1 LTRPPLP
8 NEALPLSRI
17 DAAGHAALP
26 TWLMLLIAAAC
37 GLIVA
42 NLYYAQPLVGPIR
55 EAIGLSAG
63 AAGLIVTLT
72 QIGYCAGLLLVVPL
86 GDLLE
91 NRRLVLALVGV
102 LVVALAAAP
111 FVPGLG
117 HPAPAFLACSLLIG
131 FCAVAVQV
139 LVPYASHM
147 APEHVRGRVVGNI
160 VSGLMLGIM
169 LARPVASFI
178 THMWSWQVVYALSA
192 VLMVLLAI
200 VLRLLLPARRPEA
213 SLGYAAL
220 LASMVGLLRDLPV
233 LRRRAIYQA
242 GMFGAF
248 SVFWTVTPLLLASPA
263 YGMNQRDI
271 AWFALAGVAGAIA
284 APISGRVAD
293 RGWTRPASAFCM
305 LLGLLSFVPTLGAEG
320 GGRLGVAILV
330 LAAIALDFAVSGN
343 LVLGQRAIYALGAEV
358 RGRVNGLYMATFF
371 LGGATGSALGAWSFA
386 HGGWQAACAVGMG
399 LIGAV
404 FLVFLTE
411 PRR

>member
-1 LTRPPLP
+1 LP

-17 DAAGHAALP
+17 DAASHAAMP

-42 NLYYAQPLVGPIR
+42 NIYYAQPLVGPIR

-178 THMWSWQVVYALSA
+178 THVWSWQVVYVVSA
-192 VLMVLLAI
+192 VLMVLLAL
-200 VLRLLLPARRPEA
+200 VLRLLLPARRPHA

-220 LASMVGLLRDLPV
+220 LASMYGLLRDLPV

-248 SVFWTVTPLLLASPA
+248 SVFWTVTPLLLASPV
-263 YGMNQRDI
+263 YGMSQRDI

-293 RGWTRPASAFCM
+293 RGWTRPASGFCM

>member
-1 LTRPPLP
+1 M
-8 NEALPLSRI
+8 
-17 DAAGHAALP
+17 P

-42 NLYYAQPLVGPIR
+42 NIYYAQPLVGPIR
-55 EAIGLSAG
+55 AAIGLSAG

-86 GDLLE
+86 GDLVE
-91 NRRLVLALVGV
+91 NRRLVLALVAL
-102 LVVALAAAP
+102 LVVALVAAP
-111 FVPGLG
+111 VVPRLG
-117 HPAPAFLACSLLIG
+117 HPVPAFLACSLLIG

-147 APEHVRGRVVGNI
+147 APEQSRGRVVGNI
-160 VSGLMLGIM
+160 VSGLMFGIM

-178 THMWSWQVVYALSA
+178 THVWSWQVVYGVSA
-192 VLMVLLAI
+192 VLMVVLGI
-200 VLRLLLPARRPEA
+200 VLRLLLPARRPHSA
-213 SLGYAAL
+213 LGYLGL
-220 LASMVGLLRDLPV
+220 LASMRGLVRDLPV
-233 LRRRAIYQA
+233 LRRRAVYQA

-263 YGMNQRDI
+263 YGLSQRDI

-293 RGWTRPASAFCM
+293 RGWTRPATAFCM
-305 LLGLLSFVPTLGAEG
+305 VLGLLSFVPTLGAAAG
-320 GGRLGVAILV
+320 GTVNLGILV
-330 LAAIALDFAVSGN
+330 AAAIALDFAVSGN

-358 RGRVNGLYMATFF
+358 RGRVNGIYMATFF
-371 LGGATGSALGAWSFA
+371 LGGAAGSALGAWSFA

-399 LIGAV
+399 LIGTM
-404 FLVFLTE
+404 FLVFLTGPRE
-411 PRR
+411 ALPREAAPRR

>member
-1 LTRPPLP
+1 M
-8 NEALPLSRI
+8 
-17 DAAGHAALP
+17 P

-42 NLYYAQPLVGPIR
+42 NIYYAQPLVGPIR
-55 EAIGLSAG
+55 AAIGLSAG

-86 GDLLE
+86 GDLVE
-91 NRRLVLALVGV
+91 NRGLVLALVAL
-102 LVVALAAAP
+102 LVVALVAAP
-111 FVPGLG
+111 VVPRLG
-117 HPAPAFLACSLLIG
+117 HPVPAFLACSLLIG

-147 APEHVRGRVVGNI
+147 APEQSRGLVVGNI
-160 VSGLMLGIM
+160 VSGLMFGIM

-178 THMWSWQVVYALSA
+178 THVWSWQVVYGVSA
-192 VLMVLLAI
+192 VLMVLLGI
-200 VLRLLLPARRPEA
+200 VLRLLLPARRPHSA
-213 SLGYAAL
+213 LGYLGL
-220 LASMVGLLRDLPV
+220 LASMRGLVRDLPV
-233 LRRRAIYQA
+233 LRRRAVYQA

-263 YGMNQRDI
+263 YGLSQRDI

-293 RGWTRPASAFCM
+293 RGWTRPATAFCM
-305 LLGLLSFVPTLGAEG
+305 VLGLLSFVPTLGAAAG
-320 GGRLGVAILV
+320 GTVNLGILV
-330 LAAIALDFAVSGN
+330 AAAIALDFAVSGN

-358 RGRVNGLYMATFF
+358 RGRVNGIYMATFF
-371 LGGATGSALGAWSFA
+371 LGGAAGSALGAWSFA

-399 LIGAV
+399 LIGTM
-404 FLVFLTE
+404 FLVFLTGPRE
-411 PRR
+411 ALPREAAPRR

>member
-1 LTRPPLP
+1 LP
-8 NEALPLSRI
+8 TEASRI
-17 DAAGHAALP
+17 DAAGHAAMP

-42 NLYYAQPLVGPIR
+42 NIYYAQPLVGPIR
-55 EAIGLSAG
+55 QAIGLSAG

-91 NRRLVLALVGV
+91 NRRVVLALVGLLVLALV
-102 LVVALAAAP
+102 AAP
-111 FVPGLG
+111 VVPGLG

-131 FCAVAVQV
+131 FSAVAVQV

-160 VSGLMLGIM
+160 VSGLMFGIM

-178 THMWSWQVVYALSA
+178 THVWSWQAVYGLSA
-192 VLMVLLAI
+192 VLMVLLAV
-200 VLRLLLPARRPEA
+200 VLRVLLPARRPHSA
-213 SLGYAAL
+213 LGYVAL
-220 LASMVGLLRDLPV
+220 LASMRGLVRDLPV
-233 LRRRAIYQA
+233 LRRRAVYQA

-263 YGMNQRDI
+263 YGMSQRDI
-271 AWFALAGVAGAIA
+271 AWFALAGVAGAVA

-293 RGWTRPASAFCM
+293 RGWTRPATASCM

-320 GGRLGVAILV
+320 GGRLGLGILV

-371 LGGATGSALGAWSFA
+371 LGGAAGSALGAWSFA

-411 PRR
+411 PK

>member
-1 LTRPPLP
+1 MLSPSPLP
-8 NEALPLSRI
+8 TEVLDRPRH
-17 DAAGHAALP
+17 DAVNHPDMP

-42 NLYYAQPLVGPIR
+42 NLYYVQPLVGPIR
-55 EAIGLSAG
+55 EALGLPAG
-63 AAGLIVTLT
+63 AAGLLVTLT

-86 GDLLE
+86 
-91 NRRLVLALVGV
+91 LA
-102 LVVALAAAP
+102 
-111 FVPGLG
+111 
-117 HPAPAFLACSLLIG
+117 HPAPVFLACALLIG
-131 FCAVAVQV
+131 FGAVAVQV

-147 APEHVRGRVVGNI
+147 AAEHVRGRVVGNI
-160 VSGLMLGIM
+160 VSGLMFGIM
-169 LARPVASFI
+169 LARPVASFV
-178 THMWSWQVVYALSA
+178 THMWSWQAVYWLSA
-192 VLMVLLAI
+192 VLMVGLAL
-200 VLRLLLPARRPEA
+200 VLRVLLPPRRPHSA
-213 SLGYAAL
+213 LAYPAL
-220 LASMVGLLRDLPV
+220 LRSMRGLVRDLPV

-293 RGWTRPASAFCM
+293 RGWTRPATAFCM
-305 LLGLLSFVPTLGAEG
+305 VLGLLSFVPTLYAAAG
-320 GGRLGVAILV
+320 GTTNLCLLVA
-330 LAAIALDFAVSGN
+330 AAVALDFAVSGN

-404 FLVFLTE
+404 LLVFLTE
-411 PRR
+411 RRT

>member
-1 LTRPPLP
+1 MTSQSPLDTL
-8 NEALPLSRI
+8 ERA
-17 DAAGHAALP
+17 DHAHAAPAAMP

-42 NLYYAQPLVGPIR
+42 NIYYAQPLVGPIR
-55 EAIGLSAG
+55 TAIGLPAG

-86 GDLLE
+86 GDLVE
-91 NRRLVLALVGV
+91 NRRLVLALVALLV
-102 LVVALAAAP
+102 LALVAAP
-111 FVPGLG
+111 VVPGLG
-117 HPAPAFLACSLLIG
+117 HPAPVFLACSLLIG

-147 APEHVRGRVVGNI
+147 APEASRGRVVGNI
-160 VSGLMLGIM
+160 VSGLMFGIM

-178 THMWSWQVVYALSA
+178 THVWSWQVVYGVSA
-192 VLMVLLAI
+192 VLMVVLGI
-200 VLRLLLPARRPEA
+200 VLRLLLPARRPQSA
-213 SLGYAAL
+213 LGYLGL
-220 LASMVGLLRDLPV
+220 LASMRGLVRDLPV
-233 LRRRAIYQA
+233 LRRRAVYQA

-293 RGWTRPASAFCM
+293 RGWTRPATAFCM
-305 LLGLLSFVPTLGAEG
+305 VLGLLSFVPTLGAAAG
-320 GGRLGVAILV
+320 GNVNLGILV
-330 LAAIALDFAVSGN
+330 VAAIALDFAVSGN

-358 RGRVNGLYMATFF
+358 RGRVNGIYMATFF
-371 LGGATGSALGAWSFA
+371 LGGAAGSALGAWSFA

-399 LIGAV
+399 LIGVMFAV
-404 FLVFLTE
+404 SLTE
-411 PRR
+411 PRG